1 MELYLN
7 LKSTKVEGFGC
18 SEHLENVDSNET
30 DSNTVHNDK
39 NLNGRTSTARIC
51 ISNEDCLPYTQ
62 ECAVYIYSI
71 CFSTIISCSYWKN
84 QTLSDIIE
92 HAIEMYNDETINGK
106 SQPSENFP
114 GSIQIL
120 I

>member
-1 MELYLN
+1 MAALQQQEYAYPMKIVCTGVYL
-7 LKSTKVEGFGC
+7 
-18 SEHLENVDSNET
+18 
-30 DSNTVHNDK
+30 
-39 NLNGRTSTARIC
+39 
-51 ISNEDCLPYTQ
+51 YTQ